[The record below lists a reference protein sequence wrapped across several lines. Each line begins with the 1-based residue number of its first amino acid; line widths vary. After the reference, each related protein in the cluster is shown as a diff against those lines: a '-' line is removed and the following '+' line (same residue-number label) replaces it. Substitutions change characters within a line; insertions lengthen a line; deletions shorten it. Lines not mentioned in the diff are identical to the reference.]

1 MNQLSKL
8 IIICGPTAVGKTSV
22 GVELCRRLG
31 GEIVSAD
38 SQQVY
43 RGMDIGTAK
52 DDLAGCDIPC
62 HLIDVVTPD
71 QLFDAATFME
81 AGDAAVA
88 DILSRK
94 KVPIVV
100 GGTGLYLRALLEG
113 LCEAPSRDPSIRD
126 ELLEIA
132 AKEGKQAL
140 HKILQKEDPVMAGR
154 LHPNDLSRVMRAI
167 EVKRV
172 TGQSLSEIQES
183 HTPDK
188 RYDSLKVGLMLD
200 REILYDRINQR
211 VDHMMAAGLEGEV
224 KKIIEQYGDDL
235 QSLKAVGYREMV
247 SYLKGEME
255 LEEAIRLTKQNT
267 RHFAKRQ
274 MTWFRSD
281 SDIQWFPPDKID
293 DIETASKKFL
303 NS

>member
-88 DILSRK
+88 EILSRK

>member
-1 MNQLSKL
+1 MKESTKL

-22 GVELCRRLG
+22 SVELCHRLG

-62 HLIDVVTPD
+62 HIIDVVNPD

-81 AGDAAVA
+81 VGDEAVL

-94 KVPIVV
+94 KVPVVV
-100 GGTGLYLRALLEG
+100 GGTGFYIRALLEG
-113 LCEAPSRDPSIRD
+113 LCEAPGRD
-126 ELLEIA
+126 ESVREALVEVA
-132 AKEGKQAL
+132 EKEGKSAL
-140 HKILQKEDPVMAGR
+140 HQILQKEDPTMAQR
-154 LHPNDLSRVMRAI
+154 LHPNDFSRVVRAI

-172 TGQSLSEIQES
+172 TGQSLSEIQEN

-188 RYDSLKVGLMLD
+188 RYDYLKIGLMLD

-211 VDHMMAAGLEGEV
+211 VDHMMDAGLEDEV
-224 KKIIEQYGDDL
+224 KKIVGQYGNDL

-247 SYLKGEME
+247 AYIKGEME
-255 LEEAIRLTKQNT
+255 REEAIRLTKQNT

-281 SDIQWFPPDKID
+281 SDIQWFSPDQID
-293 DIETASKKFL
+293 EIETIAQKFL